1 MLFPRRVRPAAGIGG
16 HVMAQFVLKRL
27 LMLVPVVLGVS
38 VIVFGLLYLT
48 PGDPA
53 LLMLGEHAPQE
64 QYLAL
69 REKLGL
75 DLPVHIQYLRWL
87 GRALQLD
94 LGDSIRSSRPVTEEI
109 ATRLPATAELAVLA
123 VLVATLIG
131 IPAGVISATRPNSW
145 LDNILTVLA
154 LAGVSMPVF
163 WQGLMLIIIF
173 SVYLGWLPPSGRLGG
188 WEYFVLPVITLGTS
202 AAASITRMTR
212 ATMLEAI
219 HEDYVRTARAKGLNE
234 RRVIYRH
241 ALRNALLPVVTI
253 IGLQFGNLMAGAV
266 ITETIFAWP
275 GIGRLA
281 VDAIRTRDYPVVQGV
296 VMTFAVSYVLI
307 NLIVDLLY
315 AYLDPRLRVRYH

>member
-1 MLFPRRVRPAAGIGG
+1 
-16 HVMAQFVLKRL
+16 MAQFVLKRL

-219 HEDYVRTARAKGLNE
+219 HEDFVRTARAKGLNE

-253 IGLQFGNLMAGAV
+253 IGLEFGNLMAGAV

>member
-1 MLFPRRVRPAAGIGG
+1 
-16 HVMAQFVLKRL
+16 MAQFVLKRL

-253 IGLQFGNLMAGAV
+253 IGLEFGNLMAGAV

-296 VMTFAVSYVLI
+296 VMTFALSYVLI

>member
-1 MLFPRRVRPAAGIGG
+1 
-16 HVMAQFVLKRL
+16 MAQFVLKRL

-296 VMTFAVSYVLI
+296 VMTFALSYVLI

>member
-1 MLFPRRVRPAAGIGG
+1 
-16 HVMAQFVLKRL
+16 MAQFVLKRL

-253 IGLQFGNLMAGAV
+253 IGLEFGNLMAGAV

>member
-1 MLFPRRVRPAAGIGG
+1 
-16 HVMAQFVLKRL
+16 MAQFVLKRL

>member
-1 MLFPRRVRPAAGIGG
+1 
-16 HVMAQFVLKRL
+16 MAQFVLKRF

-75 DLPVHIQYLRWL
+75 DLPVHIQYFRWL
-87 GRALQLD
+87 GRAVQLD
-94 LGDSIRSSRPVTEEI
+94 LGDSIRSSRPVIEEI
-109 ATRLPATAELAVLA
+109 ASRLPGTAELAFLA
-123 VLVATLIG
+123 VLLATLIG

-145 LDNILTVLA
+145 LDNIFTVLA
-154 LAGVSMPVF
+154 LGGVSMPVF

-173 SVYLGWLPPSGRLGG
+173 SVYLGWLPPSGRLGS

-241 ALRNALLPVVTI
+241 ALRNALLPVVTV
-253 IGLQFGNLMAGAV
+253 IGLEFGNLMAGAV

>member
-1 MLFPRRVRPAAGIGG
+1 
-16 HVMAQFVLKRL
+16 MAQFILKRIL
-27 LMLVPVVLGVS
+27 VLVPVLLGVS
-38 VIVFGLLYLT
+38 VIVFALLYLT

-53 LLMLGEHAPQE
+53 LLMLGEHAPPE
-64 QYLAL
+64 QYRAL

-75 DLPVHIQYLRWL
+75 DDPVHIQYLRWL
-87 GRALQLD
+87 WRAVQLD
-94 LGDSIRSSRPVTEEI
+94 LGDSIRSSRPVVEEI
-109 ATRLPATAELAVLA
+109 VERIPGTVELAVLS
-123 VLVATLIG
+123 VLLATFIG

-145 LDNILTVLA
+145 LDNIFTVLA
-154 LAGVSMPVF
+154 LGGVSMPVF
-163 WQGLMLIIIF
+163 WQALMLIIIF
-173 SVYLGWLPPSGRLGG
+173 SVNLGWLPPSGRLGG
-188 WEYFVLPVITLGTS
+188 WEYFVLPVVTLGTS

-219 HEDYVRTARAKGLNE
+219 HEDYVRTARAKGLDE

-241 ALRNALLPVVTI
+241 ALRNALLPVVTV
-253 IGLQFGNLMAGAV
+253 IGLEFGNLMAGAV

-296 VMTFAVSYVLI
+296 VMTFALSYVLI

>member
-1 MLFPRRVRPAAGIGG
+1 
-16 HVMAQFVLKRL
+16 MAQFVLKRL

-145 LDNILTVLA
+145 LDTLLTVLA

-163 WQGLMLIIIF
+163 WQGLMLIIIV

-219 HEDYVRTARAKGLNE
+219 HEDFVRTARAKGLNE

-253 IGLQFGNLMAGAV
+253 IGLEFGSLIGGAV
-266 ITETIFAWP
+266 STESIFAWP

-281 VDAIRTRDYPVVQGV
+281 VDAIRSRDYPVVQGV
-296 VMTFAVSYVLI
+296 VMTFALSYV
-307 NLIVDLLY
+307 
-315 AYLDPRLRVRYH
+315 